1 MATPEQLSVA
11 QALLATLEEQA
22 AQHDIDIVDVEVVG
36 AKSSP
41 VVRVR
46 IDHADESA
54 PGISLDEVTAQTQ
67 WISEA
72 LDAADPF
79 PGAYTLEVSSPGLAR
94 PLRRPHDFERFAG
107 QDVSLS
113 VRSEEG
119 RHHVT
124 GRLDGYR
131 DGKVVVTSQDGTHEY
146 PLDQINSCN
155 IKPKLDFGP
164 KPKPG
169 KASK

>member
-1 MATPEQLSVA
+1 MATPEQQSVA

-22 AQHDIDIVDVEVVG
+22 AQHDVDIVDVEVVG

-79 PGAYTLEVSSPGLAR
+79 PGAYTLEVSSPGIDR
-94 PLRRPHDFERFAG
+94 PLRTLEHFARFKG
-107 QDVSLS
+107 
-113 VRSEEG
+113 EEA
-119 RHHVT
+119 VVKLVEP
-124 GRLDGYR
+124 LDGRSSY
-131 DGKVVVTSQDGTHEY
+131 
-146 PLDQINSCN
+146 
-155 IKPKLDFGP
+155 
-164 KPKPG
+164 
-169 KASK
+169 